1 MIRRII
7 YLLFALLALISCSNG
22 EVKSLPPVTID
33 GDNLVAVST
42 TTRNRLEKMRLPED
56 VPLVVRVDS
65 ECPPKL
71 YLKSVDGEAGAVVIQ
86 VYTHDRLIKANMGY
100 GVLNSMLNGK
110 YGVNYFTIQHRYAEG
125 GSMHSAI
132 LDMVTLACEILD
144 NFDREATRVQRF
156 FRGASVTDGLSDIIT
171 YMIDFVVPRDN
182 WWGKV
187 VSPFFELDLWFMK
200 KGGSV
205 RGGLFILIILF
216 SAILLLLKVL
226 HIVLSH
232 KRVINMLRSGKLDK
246 NDSTGINDA
255 LMMGPGCILASL
267 SIFVNLFF
275 IVSLFVYCIYLCKP
289 LQENIL
295 LLQNIY
301 SYTDLD
307 FIAQIYSQYQF
318 RPMSLALLITTSV
331 VYLFVSVL
339 LAMNKKDLLNSDL
352 DEANKPVEN
361 AAGTIGASIAMFTVC
376 AFIDTT
382 LLYGL
387 LGYLV
392 VHMIINIVNNV
403 SRVYKF
409 VLDNYKKIFV
419 TILLVGGAGFYLVTI
434 SGKVSLPQQDEYYR
448 AITTLDSK
456 VLNVRAEA
464 DGNSTIVGSI
474 KPGEVFEVYDVVNG
488 FAKIKYNTK
497 SGFAYVSIKYIKEI
511 E

>member
-1 MIRRII
+1 MIRRVI

-125 GSMHSAI
+125 ESMHSAI

-216 SAILLLLKVL
+216 STILLLLKVL
-226 HIVLSH
+226 HIVLPH

-295 LLQNIY
+295 LFQNIK
-301 SYTDLD
+301 S
-307 FIAQIYSQYQF
+307 IQI
-318 RPMSLALLITTSV
+318 
-331 VYLFVSVL
+331 
-339 LAMNKKDLLNSDL
+339 
-352 DEANKPVEN
+352 
-361 AAGTIGASIAMFTVC
+361 
-376 AFIDTT
+376 ID
-382 LLYGL
+382 
-387 LGYLV
+387 
-392 VHMIINIVNNV
+392 
-403 SRVYKF
+403 
-409 VLDNYKKIFV
+409 
-419 TILLVGGAGFYLVTI
+419 
-434 SGKVSLPQQDEYYR
+434 
-448 AITTLDSK
+448 
-456 VLNVRAEA
+456 
-464 DGNSTIVGSI
+464 
-474 KPGEVFEVYDVVNG
+474 
-488 FAKIKYNTK
+488 
-497 SGFAYVSIKYIKEI
+497 
-511 E
+511 